1 MPFRKSHEPQSISE
15 ELLEHTSH
23 LRAFAIS
30 LCGDKDYG
38 DDLVQET
45 LTKAIANI
53 DSFKPGTN
61 MRSWLFTILRN
72 TYFTQLRRARHEV
85 RDADGAMAASLSSQ
99 PPQEPHLDFQ
109 DFERALALLNEEQ
122 REALILIG
130 AAGFSY
136 DEAAEIAGCSS
147 GTVKSRVNRA
157 RTKLSQMLSA
167 EPEQS
172 PLKPAESAARPA
184 ASDGL
189 TPGLG

>member
-1 MPFRKSHEPQSISE
+1 MPFRKSNPSQSVSH
-15 ELLEHTSH
+15 ELLQHTSH

-30 LCGDKDYG
+30 LCGDRDYG

-45 LTKAIANI
+45 LMKAIANI
-53 DSFKPGTN
+53 ESFKPGTN

-85 RDADGAMAASLSSQ
+85 RDADGTMAASLTSP

-136 DEAAEIAGCSS
+136 DEAAKIAGCSS

-167 EPEQS
+167 EPDRS
-172 PLKPAESAARPA
+172 PLKPAQGPSQPA
-184 ASDGL
+184 AVGGL
-189 TPGLG
+189 TPGLS

>member
-1 MPFRKSHEPQSISE
+1 MPFRNSSATESISD
-15 ELLEHTSH
+15 ELLEHVSH

-30 LCGDKDYG
+30 LCGDRDQG

-45 LTKAIANI
+45 LMKAITNI

-85 RDADGAMAASLSSQ
+85 RDADGAMAESLRSE
-99 PPQEPHLDFQ
+99 PPQEPHLEWQ

-157 RTKLSQMLSA
+157 RNKLSQMLAA
-167 EPEQS
+167 EPGQS
-172 PLKPAESAARPA
+172 PLKAPRPA
-184 ASDGL
+184 AQPSAFGSL
-189 TPGLG
+189 TPGLR